1 MSGIKKRLLSDFPTN
16 DKIIIRGFNNST
28 SEVNAIGKNKDD
40 KIEYYVENIPK
51 NVEGGAM
58 AW

>member
-1 MSGIKKRLLSDFPTN
+1 MSGIKKRLLTDFSTN

-28 SEVNAIGKNKDD
+28 SEINAIGKNKDD

-51 NVEGGAM
+51 KLGLLSAND
-58 AW
+58 